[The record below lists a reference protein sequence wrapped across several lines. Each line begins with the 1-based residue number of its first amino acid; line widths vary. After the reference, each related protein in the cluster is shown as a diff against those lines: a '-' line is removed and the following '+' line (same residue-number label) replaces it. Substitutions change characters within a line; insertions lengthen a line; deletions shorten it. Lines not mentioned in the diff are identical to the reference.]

1 MDCDRSAFY
10 IAHNIVYMGKKGT
23 IVIRVQFNNLKSMHQ
38 AEFKTISSSVVQLT
52 GKKIPKNTNGFK
64 VYRLNGDLLG
74 DYSEYTEIIKEV
86 EQGLQF
92 GKKTG
97 N

>member
-1 MDCDRSAFY
+1 M
-10 IAHNIVYMGKKGT
+10 
-23 IVIRVQFNNLKSMHQ
+23 IRVQFNNSKSMYQ
-38 AEFKTISSSVVQLT
+38 AEFKTISPSVVQLT
-52 GKKIPKNTNGFK
+52 GKKIPRNTNGFK
-64 VYRLNGDLLG
+64 VYRLNGAFLG
-74 DYSEYTEIIKEV
+74 DYSEYTKIIKEV